1 MNTLS
6 RLISRITRA
15 GPQNEVTGT
24 LANPGADGLEM
35 FGAVPSKAGQMVTP
49 LTAMQCAAVYAC
61 VRVLAESMAQLPL
74 AVYKRRADGGADEAP
89 EHPLYPLLHDAP
101 NGFQTSF
108 EWREMQMGHVA
119 LRGNAYCVISRTVK
133 GVAELLPL
141 HPDRVRVTQLPD
153 WSLRYDVTGIA
164 EPLRQSDI
172 LHLHGLSSTGV
183 YGLSPIAQARETIGL
198 ALAAE
203 DHGSRLFANGAEPSG
218 VLSHPGPGKLSDDA
232 RKNLKESWQRAHSG
246 PNKHGTALLEEG
258 LTWTKL
264 AVTNK
269 DAQFL
274 ETRQYQR
281 AEIASL
287 FRIPPHLIGDL
298 TRATFSNIE
307 QQSLEFVIH
316 TLMPWVKR
324 WEQRLSRQLL
334 SDVDRRTYFV
344 RFKVD
349 GLLRGDIAGRYA
361 AYAIAITN
369 GWLNRNEVR
378 ALEGLNRAD
387 GLDEYLKPLNMTP
400 GKPAGAPALEP
411 AP

>member
-1 MNTLS
+1 MSALA
-6 RLISRITRA
+6 RLLSRITRS

-24 LANPGADGLEM
+24 LANPGAEGLEL
-35 FGAVPSKAGQMVTP
+35 FGAAPSKAGQMVTP

-74 AVYKRRADGGADEAP
+74 SVYKRRADGGSDEAP
-89 EHPLYPLLHDAP
+89 DHPLYAVLHDAP

-119 LRGNAYCVISRTVK
+119 LRGNSYCVISRTVK

-153 WSLRYDVTGIA
+153 WSLRYDVAGIA
-164 EPLRQSDI
+164 APLKQSDV
-172 LHLHGLSSTGV
+172 LHLHGLSSNGV

-203 DHGSRLFANGAEPSG
+203 DHGARLFGNGASPSG
-218 VLSHPGPGKLSDDA
+218 VLEHPGKLSDDA
-232 RKNLKESWQRAHSG
+232 RKNLKESWQKAHGG
-246 PNKHGTALLEEG
+246 PNRHGTAILEEG
-258 LTWTKL
+258 LKWAQL
-264 AVTNK
+264 AITNK

-324 WEQRLSRQLL
+324 WEQRLTRQLL
-334 SDVDRRTYFV
+334 SDVDRRSYFV
-344 RFKVD
+344 RFNVG
-349 GLLRGDIAGRYA
+349 GLLRGDTAGRYA
-361 AYAIAITN
+361 AYKLAIET

-378 ALEGLNRAD
+378 VLEGLNRVD
-387 GLDEYLKPLNMTP
+387 GLDEYLSPLIMRLGTEPVAPDPTTP
-400 GKPAGAPALEP
+400 
-411 AP
+411 